1 MRLITMD
8 FNFNDLLGF
17 TGVAILLA
25 AYLFNLLGKISKE
38 GYWYIIMNAVGGGL
52 ACLASYLINY
62 LPFVL
67 LEGTWALVSLFALV
81 RLLAKKSRLSQ

>member
-1 MRLITMD
+1 MD
-8 FNFNDLLGF
+8 LNFNDALGF
-17 TGVAILLA
+17 TGVTMLLA

-38 GYWYIIMNAVGGGL
+38 GYWYVVMNAVGGGL

-67 LEGTWALVSLFALV
+67 LEGTWMLVSIIALI
-81 RLLAKKSRLSQ
+81 KKLMTGKTISQ

>member
-1 MRLITMD
+1 MMEMH
-8 FNFNDLLGF
+8 FNDLLGF

-38 GYWYIIMNAVGGGL
+38 GYAYIIMNAVGGGL

-67 LEGTWALVSLFALV
+67 LEGTWMLVSLFALV
-81 RLLAKKSRLSQ
+81 KLMTSKNGISQ